1 MERNIDV
8 SEQKKVEAGYD
19 FPKDYAATMVHF
31 YRGELGRMMVWRQ
44 RFDTTTHWSILG
56 MMGIVS
62 FAWNHT
68 ESSNFLFLFANFVI
82 YLLLTIEA
90 RRYRFYDAY
99 RARVRMLES
108 HFIFPVVTLSGKRLE
123 GNWRRQMGEDLILPS
138 YKISFLEALSRR
150 FRRTYV
156 WIFLIL
162 TGTWI
167 THTLVVRK
175 ADTLDLFISEF
186 CKNQPLPEWLFMG
199 ILGTFYLYLFLLYL
213 YGHWKR
219 SALGEFQRR
228 PSSGSW
234 NL

>member
-1 MERNIDV
+1 MGPEKTDQDCYN
-8 SEQKKVEAGYD
+8 

-44 RFDTTTHWSILG
+44 RFDTTTHWAIIGLT
-56 MMGIVS
+56 GIVS
-62 FAWNHT
+62 FAWNHAET
-68 ESSNFLFLFANFVI
+68 SNFLFILANFIV

-108 HFIFPVVTLSGKRLE
+108 HFIFPVVTLSSKRLE

-150 FRRTYV
+150 FRRNYV
-156 WIFLIL
+156 WIYLIL
-162 TGTWI
+162 LGAWVV
-167 THTLVVRK
+167 HALEVRK
-175 ADTLDLFISEF
+175 ADSIETFIAEICS
-186 CKNQPLPEWLFMG
+186 NQPLPEYFFLAM
-199 ILGTFYLYLFLLYL
+199 LGVFYAYLVFLYL
-213 YGHWKR
+213 YGHYR
-219 SALGEFQRR
+219 RTALGEFQRR
-228 PSSGSW
+228 PSSGNW

>member
-1 MERNIDV
+1 M
-8 SEQKKVEAGYD
+8 SEEKTQEGIYD

-44 RFDTTTHWSILG
+44 RFDTTTHWAIIG
-56 MMGIVS
+56 MMGMVS
-62 FAWNHT
+62 FAWNHAAYG
-68 ESSNFLFLFANFVI
+68 NFLFIFANTVL

-108 HFIFPVVTLSGKRLE
+108 HFIFPVVTLSSKRLE

-138 YKISFLEALSRR
+138 YKITFLEALSRR
-150 FRRTYV
+150 FRRNYV

-162 TGTWI
+162 NGTWVM
-167 THTLVVRK
+167 HTLVLRE
-175 ADTLDLFISEF
+175 ADSVEMFIREF
-186 CKNQPLPEWLFMG
+186 CANQPLPDLVFLSM
-199 ILGTFYLYLFLLYL
+199 LGVFFLYLTFLYL
-213 YGHWKR
+213 YGFWRR
-219 SALGEFQRR
+219 SLLGEFQKR

-234 NL
+234 NI

>member
-1 MERNIDV
+1 M
-8 SEQKKVEAGYD
+8 SEGQETDPGYH

-44 RFDTTTHWSILG
+44 RFDTTTHWAIIG
-56 MMGIVS
+56 MTGIVS
-62 FAWNHT
+62 FAWNQA
-68 ESSNFLFLFANFVI
+68 EGSNFLFLFANFII

-138 YKISFLEALSRR
+138 YKISFLEAISRR
-150 FRRTYV
+150 FRRNYI

-162 TGTWI
+162 LGTWI
-167 THTLVVRK
+167 MHTLVVRE
-175 ADTLDLFISEF
+175 ADSFPTFVREF
-186 CKNQPLPEWLFMG
+186 SANQPLPEYVFLT
-199 ILGTFYLYLFLLYL
+199 ILGLFYAYLAFLYL
-213 YGHWKR
+213 YGHYR
-219 SALGEFQRR
+219 HTALGEFQRR
-228 PSSGSW
+228 PSGGSW

>member
-1 MERNIDV
+1 MAVDNSTEGI
-8 SEQKKVEAGYD
+8 YD

-44 RFDTTTHWSILG
+44 RFDTTTHWAIIG

-62 FAWNHT
+62 FAWNHAAAN
-68 ESSNFLFLFANFVI
+68 SNFLFLFANAVL

-108 HFIFPVVTLSGKRLE
+108 HFIFPVVTLSSKRLE

-138 YKISFLEALSRR
+138 YKITFLEALSRR
-150 FRRTYV
+150 FRRNYV

-162 TGTWI
+162 NGTWVL
-167 THTLVVRK
+167 HTLVLRE
-175 ADTLDLFISEF
+175 ADSLPMFIREF
-186 CKNQPLPEWLFMG
+186 SANQPLPD
-199 ILGTFYLYLFLLYL
+199 YLFLTLLGMFFVYLIFLYI
-213 YGHWKR
+213 YGFWKR
-219 SALGEFQRR
+219 SNLGEFQQR

-234 NL
+234 NI

>member
-1 MERNIDV
+1 MSTEKTEEICYN
-8 SEQKKVEAGYD
+8 

-44 RFDTTTHWSILG
+44 RFDTTTHWAIIGLT
-56 MMGIVS
+56 GIVS
-62 FAWNHT
+62 FAWNHA
-68 ESSNFLFLFANFVI
+68 ESSNFLFILANFIV

-108 HFIFPVVTLSGKRLE
+108 HFIFPVVTLSAKRLE

-150 FRRTYV
+150 FRRNYA
-156 WIFLIL
+156 WIYLIL
-162 TGTWI
+162 LGAWI
-167 THTLVVRK
+167 VHALEIRN
-175 ADTLDLFISEF
+175 ADSLETFIAAF
-186 CKNQPLPEWLFMG
+186 CANQPLPPAVFLS
-199 ILGTFYLYLFLLYL
+199 ILGVFYAYLAFLYL

-219 SALGEFQRR
+219 TALGEFQRR
-228 PSSGSW
+228 PSSGNW

>member
-1 MERNIDV
+1 MSTEDKQHDCY
-8 SEQKKVEAGYD
+8 S

-44 RFDTTTHWSILG
+44 RFDTTTHWAIIGLT
-56 MMGIVS
+56 GIIS
-62 FAWNHT
+62 FAWNHAA
-68 ESSNFLFLFANFVI
+68 SSNFLFILAHFIV

-108 HFIFPVVTLSGKRLE
+108 HFIFPVVTLSSKRLE

-150 FRRTYV
+150 FRRNYV
-156 WIFLIL
+156 WIYLIL
-162 TGTWI
+162 LGAWS
-167 THTLVVRK
+167 VNAMEFGG
-175 ADTLDLFISEF
+175 ADSMKTFIAKICS
-186 CKNQPLPEWLFMG
+186 NQPLPEPVFLSMFGVFYAYLLF
-199 ILGTFYLYLFLLYL
+199 LYL

-219 SALGEFQRR
+219 TALGEFQRR
-228 PSSGSW
+228 PSSGNW